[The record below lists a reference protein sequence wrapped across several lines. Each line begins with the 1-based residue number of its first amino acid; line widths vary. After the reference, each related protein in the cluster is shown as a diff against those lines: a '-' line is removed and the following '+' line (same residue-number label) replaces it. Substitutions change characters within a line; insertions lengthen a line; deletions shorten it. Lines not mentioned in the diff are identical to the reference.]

1 MKAIISTLQEVDIR
15 FLAIDAGVRYWED
28 GKINGRQ
35 DDADAP
41 SMPFSESGRWRIIID
56 IDSGVIVN
64 WPKGATASVH
74 YKVCDDGIY
83 ELRSA
88 NNELIKRIDNDYVP
102 SVLCPDE
109 PGYGDYIIMTINEYG
124 CISGWDKNKIHD
136 MY

>member
-35 DDADAP
+35 DDADTP
-41 SMPFSESGRWRIIID
+41 SMPFRESGRWRIIID
-56 IDSGVIVN
+56 IDLGVIVN
-64 WPKGATASVH
+64 WPKDTTASVH

-88 NNELIKRIDNDYVP
+88 DNELIKRIDRDYVP
-102 SVLCPDE
+102 DVLCPNDH
-109 PGYGDYIIMTINEYG
+109 GYGDYIIMTINEYG

-136 MY
+136 MC

>member
-56 IDSGVIVN
+56 IDSGGGN
-64 WPKGATASVH
+64 CQLAEGR
-74 YKVCDDGIY
+74 YGIGS
-83 ELRSA
+83 LQSMR
-88 NNELIKRIDNDYVP
+88 
-102 SVLCPDE
+102 
-109 PGYGDYIIMTINEYG
+109 
-124 CISGWDKNKIHD
+124 
-136 MY
+136 